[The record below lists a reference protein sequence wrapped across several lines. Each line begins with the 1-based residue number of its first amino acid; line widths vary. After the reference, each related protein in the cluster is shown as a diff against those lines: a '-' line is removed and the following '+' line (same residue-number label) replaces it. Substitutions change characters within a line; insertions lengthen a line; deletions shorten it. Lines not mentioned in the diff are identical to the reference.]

1 MTAPPIRGS
10 FPARGFAGLSMS
22 GLKFKVIRYS
32 LLAYVLLT
40 LWQVLDKREDF
51 PLSSFPMFAQV
62 RGFPGTT
69 GRTLLVGVNER
80 GEVPL
85 DPGDLS
91 AHLSTVRLQKIFQQ
105 LQKKSDADRTEFMRR
120 IARVLDRGQ
129 SDADRLWALRFYTET
144 WRTQLELKGIDHP
157 ARELEFA
164 GYIPPPKLVQALTT
178 EEKTGAPSEPPR
190 LAPSGDVLV
199 DLDASAC
206 AEACTLVNDPLAAG
220 GHALRLA
227 AGGSLHATV
236 PNGYALLV
244 RMRTQAK
251 PGDDR
256 LTLEL
261 DGKRV
266 KNAKDGLG
274 NYKEL
279 LPFDAWVWASL
290 EPGWPALRL
299 KAKHGD
305 TTELVLRANRAPID
319 VDEIWL
325 SQSRS
330 ELPIWNAR
338 LTPAAAGDGK

>member
-1 MTAPPIRGS
+1 V
-10 FPARGFAGLSMS
+10 GFQLASMS
-22 GLKFKVIRYS
+22 GLKFKIIRYS

-40 LWQVLDKREDF
+40 LWQVIDKREDF

-69 GRTLLVGVNER
+69 GRTLLVGVNEH
-80 GEVPL
+80 GEMPL
-85 DPGDLS
+85 EPGDISSLMG
-91 AHLSTVRLQKIFQQ
+91 TVRLQKIFQQ
-105 LQKKSDADRTEFMRR
+105 LQKKSDADRAEFMRR
-120 IARVLDRGQ
+120 IARVL
-129 SDADRLWALRFYTET
+129 SHDASEADPLWALRFYTET

-157 ARELEFA
+157 SRELEFA
-164 GYIPPPKLVQALTT
+164 GYIPPPHLLQALAK
-178 EEKTGAPSEPPR
+178 EAKTGAPSEEPR
-190 LAPSGDVLV
+190 PAPNGDLLV

-206 AEACTLVNDPLAAG
+206 AEACTVVGDPLAAG

-227 AGGSLHATV
+227 AGGSLHASV

-256 LTLEL
+256 LALEL
-261 DGKRV
+261 DGKRS
-266 KNAKDGLG
+266 KNTKEGIG
-274 NYKEL
+274 NYKQL
-279 LPFDAWVWASL
+279 LPFDAWVWASV

-305 TTELVLRANRAPID
+305 TTELVLRAGRAPID

-325 SQSRS
+325 SHDRS

-338 LTPAAAGDGK
+338 LTPAAGGNGT